1 MYSYETSVIKS
12 LSMIALVQR
21 VSEASVTVDDKTV
34 SEIGKGLVV
43 LLGVAKGDKDE
54 DVSYLANK
62 IANLRI
68 FEDENAKMNL
78 SLMDINGEM
87 LVVSQ
92 FTLLGD
98 CRKGR
103 RPGFEMAALPE
114 DAERLYEK
122 FIDEVNKSGIKA
134 KKGVFAANMLVK
146 IFNEGPVTF
155 IIDSKKL

>member
-12 LSMIALVQR
+12 LSMTALVQR